1 VVNRVGLNAGRSRF
15 GTGWPGTEAN
25 INKGRWM
32 MATYTGAGTG
42 AINVIEGSGASM
54 VILIALLILFGAA
67 AYFTGRLYGTA
78 GMAAVIGG
86 FFAVVIALY
95 ALGGLNFG

>member
-1 VVNRVGLNAGRSRF
+1 
-15 GTGWPGTEAN
+15 
-25 INKGRWM
+25 
-32 MATYTGAGTG
+32 MATVNSAATSAIGAT
-42 AINVIEGSGASM
+42 EGSGASM

-95 ALGGLNFG
+95 ALGGLSFG

>member
-1 VVNRVGLNAGRSRF
+1 
-15 GTGWPGTEAN
+15 
-25 INKGRWM
+25 

-42 AINVIEGSGASM
+42 AINVVEGSGASM

-78 GMAAVIGG
+78 GMVAVIGG
-86 FFAVVIALY
+86 FVAVVFTLFF
-95 ALGGLNFG
+95 LGGLSF